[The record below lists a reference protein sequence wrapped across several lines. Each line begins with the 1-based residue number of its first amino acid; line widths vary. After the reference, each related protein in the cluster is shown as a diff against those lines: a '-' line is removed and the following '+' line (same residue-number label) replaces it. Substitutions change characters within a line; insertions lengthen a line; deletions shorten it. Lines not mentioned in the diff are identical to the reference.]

1 MKAHV
6 VTHTHWDREWYATFE
21 YFRHRLLELVD
32 SLLEKMRDHPEFVS
46 FLLDGQTVI
55 LEDYL
60 ELRPEK
66 EQELVDL
73 IRQKRIAVGPWYM
86 LPDEFLVTGEAFI
99 RNYLYGKETARKLG
113 VKVMNIGYLPDMF
126 GHNAYMPAILK
137 GLGLEG
143 AVVWRG
149 VGDLTDRSEFLWRS
163 PSGEEIPVVNLIHGY
178 ANVANFWRE
187 TDEIKEQFRREIEF
201 FKDRATSDNCLLM
214 NGIDHE
220 IPDFG
225 LPSNFEK
232 WSRELGSE
240 IVHSTVEDYLHA
252 VLRENPFLETLT
264 GELRDP
270 SKDVVLKDVTSS
282 RIYLKL
288 LNWEAEQLYS
298 RYLEPLAV
306 MAGRFG
312 VPVPQHEIDYGW
324 KQLLK
329 SQPHDSICG
338 CSVDR
343 VHQDVLVRL
352 YSSLENGVSTVASSL
367 RKIVQAIGSDYGKES
382 LTVFSPSE
390 SKEKA
395 VVRVLIELDSPFYI
409 VRDTSG
415 RIIPSILE
423 EDRRWYFRVNDELSS
438 IGGDDYLKMVSSIA
452 RFQSV
457 KTLADDRTRQPY
469 LLTFQTEL
477 EPLSLETFSL
487 ERAEAVDAVKEL
499 SVTEYENDYYSFR
512 LNSDGSFNLTDRESG
527 IEYRDLNGLEDEADV
542 GDEYNF
548 DYIEKDSAIHF
559 QEPCKILSIRDYGFL
574 REIALEK
581 TLTIPAESSREGRSS
596 KVALSIATFTYTLY
610 RDRPE
615 IDVKLVLQNRSK
627 DHRLRM
633 LSVIPFPCDEVIND
647 GYFGLVSHPT
657 SLTNSEDQIEDYVPR
672 YAMESFVYL
681 GGKRGLQILTRGI
694 HEYEVCRRSKETG
707 LYLTLLRS
715 VGWVSRP
722 NLKTRRG
729 EAGPY
734 IETPEGQC
742 IGTYTLSYSLCITG
756 KTAAELYRNKN
767 RTLLKPAAIHHNM
780 DVEARHSMLSRIE
793 GVSLSALKPSSDGSF
808 LLRVF
813 KPGEDQKVYL
823 EGDFES
829 IYLSDMAE
837 NKLEGSDFEDIEMN
851 AGEIRSFLF
860 SWKA

>member
-220 IPDFG
+220 LPDFG

-306 MAGRFG
+306 MAGRLG
-312 VPVPQHEIDYGW
+312 
-324 KQLLK
+324 
-329 SQPHDSICG
+329 
-338 CSVDR
+338 
-343 VHQDVLVRL
+343 
-352 YSSLENGVSTVASSL
+352 
-367 RKIVQAIGSDYGKES
+367 
-382 LTVFSPSE
+382 LTVPHH
-390 SKEKA
+390 
-395 VVRVLIELDSPFYI
+395 
-409 VRDTSG
+409 
-415 RIIPSILE
+415 
-423 EDRRWYFRVNDELSS
+423 
-438 IGGDDYLKMVSSIA
+438 
-452 RFQSV
+452 Q
-457 KTLADDRTRQPY
+457 
-469 LLTFQTEL
+469 
-477 EPLSLETFSL
+477 
-487 ERAEAVDAVKEL
+487 
-499 SVTEYENDYYSFR
+499 
-512 LNSDGSFNLTDRESG
+512 
-527 IEYRDLNGLEDEADV
+527 
-542 GDEYNF
+542 
-548 DYIEKDSAIHF
+548 
-559 QEPCKILSIRDYGFL
+559 
-574 REIALEK
+574 IALCWNN
-581 TLTIPAESSREGRSS
+581 
-596 KVALSIATFTYTLY
+596 
-610 RDRPE
+610 
-615 IDVKLVLQNRSK
+615 VL
-627 DHRLRM
+627 
-633 LSVIPFPCDEVIND
+633 
-647 GYFGLVSHPT
+647 
-657 SLTNSEDQIEDYVPR
+657 
-672 YAMESFVYL
+672 
-681 GGKRGLQILTRGI
+681 
-694 HEYEVCRRSKETG
+694 
-707 LYLTLLRS
+707 
-715 VGWVSRP
+715 
-722 NLKTRRG
+722 
-729 EAGPY
+729 
-734 IETPEGQC
+734 
-742 IGTYTLSYSLCITG
+742 
-756 KTAAELYRNKN
+756 
-767 RTLLKPAAIHHNM
+767 
-780 DVEARHSMLSRIE
+780 
-793 GVSLSALKPSSDGSF
+793 
-808 LLRVF
+808 
-813 KPGEDQKVYL
+813 
-823 EGDFES
+823 
-829 IYLSDMAE
+829 
-837 NKLEGSDFEDIEMN
+837 
-851 AGEIRSFLF
+851 
-860 SWKA
+860 